1 MLVYSFRKLDAPD
14 GKLQASQEC
23 RFFGQEF
30 GKADRAV
37 KKIGLQG
44 KALSLM
50 AMLLLAAC
58 LPAAGQ
64 NKQQD
69 IPDAPSASQPPQS
82 FPQDAPAAPKEQPN
96 AGAPPSDSKPVQ
108 PPLPFP
114 GDEPAANP
122 PDAKPMPAPSARNDG
137 SNSRDEL
144 PNFIIRT
151 NFVQVPVTVK
161 DEDGR
166 LVNGLVPKDFQVLEN
181 GEPQKM
187 TFFTSDPFPLS
198 AAVVF
203 DLGMPNSVVQKVN
216 DTFPALEGAFSQ
228 FDEVSLYV
236 YSGTVSR
243 VTGYSVVNQE
253 LTDTFNELKTK
264 RGRNDGVPVTSGPFG
279 PQGPVINGVPAGQA
293 VPPLVTPPKESHV
306 INDAILAA
314 ALDLSKRPRDR
325 RKIIFVVSDGRELGS
340 TASYS
345 DVLKVLLTNGIVVYG
360 VAVGSSA
367 VPGYGKLQ
375 KLHIPRL
382 GTGDILPKYAA
393 ASGGEV
399 FPEMSKDAIDAVY
412 ARAIGD
418 ARNQYTL
425 GYNSKAAPG
434 GGYREIEVRVAR
446 PDCSSF
452 SAPCVR
458 TYAKAGYYP
467 APPSVR

>member
-1 MLVYSFRKLDAPD
+1 MHRTGRSKHPKMVGFQSVAR
-14 GKLQASQEC
+14 
-23 RFFGQEF
+23 RV
-30 GKADRAV
+30 DRAV
-37 KKIGLQG
+37 NKTGLRR
-44 KALSLM
+44 KLFIFM
-50 AMLLLAAC
+50 AMLALVPC
-58 LPAAGQ
+58 LPVQGQ
-64 NKQQD
+64 DKQQD
-69 IPDAPSASQPPQS
+69 IPDAPSASQAPQS
-82 FPQDAPAAPKEQPN
+82 FPQDAPPAPKEQPKSEE
-96 AGAPPSDSKPVQ
+96 PSESKPVQ

-114 GDEPAANP
+114 GDEPSANAP
-122 PDAKPMPAPSARNDG
+122 EAKDAPGPASTNNS

-144 PNFIIRT
+144 PNFIVRT
-151 NFVQVPVTVK
+151 NFVQIPVTVK

-253 LTDTFNELKTK
+253 LTETFNELKTK

-293 VPPLVTPPKESHV
+293 VPPLSTPPKESHV

-325 RKIIFVVSDGRELGS
+325 RKIIFVISNGRELGS

-345 DVLKVLLTNGIVVYG
+345 DVLKVLLTNGIMVYG
-360 VAVGSSA
+360 VGVGSSA
-367 VPGYGKLQ
+367 LPVYGKLQ
-375 KLHIPRL
+375 KLHVPRL
-382 GTGDILPKYAA
+382 GTGDILPKYASA
-393 ASGGEV
+393 TGGEV
-399 FPEMSKDAIDAVY
+399 FPELSKEDIGAVY
-412 ARAIGD
+412 SRAIGD

-434 GGYREIEVRVAR
+434 GGYREIEVRVDR
-446 PDCSSF
+446 PDCANY

-458 TYAKAGYYP
+458 TYARAGYYP
-467 APPSVR
+467 TPPAVR